1 MDDLLKDF
9 IIESSEFITGIDQS
23 MVALEKNPSDKDGL
37 NQIFRAIHSI
47 KGACGVFGLARMEK
61 VAHAA
66 EDVLSKMRDGSLPVA
81 PVTVGAVLRAIDIIK
96 DILSGLEIENKEPE
110 GDDSPT
116 LASLRELLEIAAMG
130 GARPAA
136 PQAPAVQVPEAA
148 PATAAAAVQAAPT
161 PTPTP
166 ATAAPAPAPANDSK
180 PRAQASLAE
189 TSLRVGVEILDSLMN
204 LVGEL
209 VLTRNQLT
217 QIVHLD
223 EGSRYQTPIQA
234 LNRITSDL
242 QEAVMKT
249 RMQPVGSSWAKL
261 PRIVRDVSIATGK
274 TVELVMTGAETEID
288 RQILQELQDPLTHC
302 IRNAIDHGIE
312 KPDVRTAAGKSP
324 SGTVN
329 LSAWQEGGH
338 IIIEVRDDGA
348 GVDFERVRKK
358 VVERGLAGSIEAE
371 KLGEA
376 ELIRFLFEPG
386 FSTAQKVT
394 EVSGRGVGMD
404 VVRSNVEKLGGTV
417 ELTSERGKGSVLQIH
432 IPLTLAI
439 VPALV
444 VGVAGQSFAIPQIS
458 ITELVR
464 VSEQNRERIEKLH
477 GARVLRLREQL
488 LPLIELRSTLEMRPL
503 DASSQPPAETFIVV
517 TQVGDR
523 QVGLI
528 VDEVFDTQ
536 EIVVKPMGRLVR
548 DLSVY
553 SGTTILGDGRVIM
566 ILDAAGV
573 ANRARALRDS
583 EKSKSDSRSTQREA
597 AARASRMPLLLFK
610 SGEGAP
616 KAVPLALVS
625 RLEEIPYDRIEQA
638 DGRFMVQYRDHLL
651 PLVPAG
657 EEHTENQAGVPCSV
671 IVFSESGRSMGLW
684 VREILDIVEGESP
697 IERGSG
703 KPGILGLTVVD
714 GRVTE
719 IIDTRHYLTSAHPD
733 WFSANRST
741 GKAGASGRK
750 PRILVADGSPFFREL
765 LRPDLEAQGYE
776 VCLEDNARGAL
787 KRIDEEGA
795 FDVLLAGLDLDG
807 LEGSDLA
814 ERVRRDG
821 RNLKAALIALTDAAG
836 EASAASAREAALRAG
851 FDQCLNK
858 FDRERLMDAIQ
869 QAMGDAA

>member
-9 IIESSEFITGIDQS
+9 IIESTEFITGIDQS
-23 MVALEKNPSDKDGL
+23 MVALEKNPTDKDGL

-47 KGACGVFGLARMEK
+47 KGACGVFGLSRMEK

-66 EDVLSKMRDGSLPVA
+66 EDVLAKMRDGALPVA
-81 PVTVGAVLRAIDIIK
+81 PVTVGAVLRAVDIIK
-96 DILSGLEIENKEPE
+96 EILAGLEVENKEPE

-116 LASLRELLEIAAMG
+116 LTSLKELLQIASIG
-130 GARPAA
+130 SAA
-136 PQAPAVQVPEAA
+136 SAS
-148 PATAAAAVQAAPT
+148 
-161 PTPTP
+161 
-166 ATAAPAPAPANDSK
+166 APAPAPAPAPGADPK
-180 PRAQASLAE
+180 PRPQGSLAE

-274 TVELVMTGAETEID
+274 SVELVMSGAETEID

-312 KPDVRTAAGKSP
+312 KPEVRSSAGKNP
-324 SGTVN
+324 GGTVK

-348 GVDFERVRKK
+348 GVDFERVRRK
-358 VVERGLAGSIEAE
+358 VVERGLAGSMEAE
-371 KLGEA
+371 KLGES

-444 VGVAGQSFAIPQIS
+444 VGVAGQAFAIPQIA

-464 VSEQNRERIEKLH
+464 VSDQNRERIEKLH

-488 LPLIELRSTLEMRPL
+488 LPLVELRSTLEMKPPNG
-503 DASSQPPAETFIVV
+503 ASNSSAETFIVV

-573 ANRARALRDS
+573 ANRARALQDS
-583 EKSKSDSRSTQREA
+583 EKSKSEKHSSARDSSV
-597 AARASRMPLLLFK
+597 RASRMPLLLFR
-610 SGEGAP
+610 SGDGAP

-625 RLEEIPYDRIEQA
+625 RLEEFPCERIERA

-657 EEHTENQAGVPCSV
+657 EEHTLARSGTPCPV
-671 IVFSESGRSMGLW
+671 IVFSESAQSMGLW
-684 VREILDIVEGESP
+684 VREILDIVEGESA

-719 IIDTRHYLTSAHPD
+719 IIDTRYYLTQAHPD
-733 WFSANRST
+733 WFSGNRVS
-741 GKAGASGRK
+741 GRMPASSRK
-750 PRILVADGSPFFREL
+750 PRILFADGSPFFREL

-776 VCLEDNARGAL
+776 VCVEDNARSAL

-795 FDVLLAGLDLDG
+795 FDILIAGLDLEG
-807 LEGSDLA
+807 LEDSDLP
-814 ERVRRDG
+814 RRIRRDSPS
-821 RNLKAALIALTDAAG
+821 LKAALIALTDAAG

-851 FDQCLNK
+851 FDHCLNK
-858 FDRERLMDAIQ
+858 FDRERLMNAIQ